1 MTLLRR
7 ILIALALALLG
18 FAPPVRAADSWD
30 DVVHAAQG
38 KKVYWNAWAGD
49 PSVNAYIAWAAD
61 EVRRRFGI
69 ELIHVKLGD
78 TAEAVSR
85 VLAETADAESWIETL
100 PRRGY
105 RYVGPAVVTNVPDAS
120 AAARA
125 ASAPTLPKNAL
136 RRRSAVLEPERRS

>member
-18 FAPPVRAADSWD
+18 FAPPARAADSWD

-49 PSVNAYIAWAAD
+49 ASVNAYIAWAAD

-85 VLAETADAESWIETL
+85 VLAETAAGRKSGGSVEGSHAGW
-100 PRRGY
+100 G
-105 RYVGPAVVTNVPDAS
+105 GQS
-120 AAARA
+120 
-125 ASAPTLPKNAL
+125 S
-136 RRRSAVLEPERRS
+136 

>member
-49 PSVNAYIAWAAD
+49 ASVNAYIAWAAD

-69 ELIHVKLGD
+69 ELHVRDELRLDRFTETVEELGRERLLSVDRVGVSDELQQPLGAHLTQFRHGQTIHKIVNRHKCCGQPTSVVK
-78 TAEAVSR
+78 R
-85 VLAETADAESWIETL
+85 
-100 PRRGY
+100 
-105 RYVGPAVVTNVPDAS
+105 
-120 AAARA
+120 
-125 ASAPTLPKNAL
+125 
-136 RRRSAVLEPERRS
+136 PER